1 MALKGKT
8 LSEERKQRLRDV
20 NLGKTASEET
30 KKKMSQ
36 SQIGLSAGYRNPSWK
51 GGITPE
57 NNKIKNSLEYRQW
70 RLFVLKRDNYICQFC
85 NKRGGKLQAHH
96 LKSFAYFPK
105 FRFELSNGKTACFE
119 CHKRIHFHRQEV
131 GYKE

>member
-1 MALKGKT
+1 

-70 RLFVLKRDNYICQFC
+70 RLFVLKRDN
-85 NKRGGKLQAHH
+85 
-96 LKSFAYFPK
+96 
-105 FRFELSNGKTACFE
+105 
-119 CHKRIHFHRQEV
+119 
-131 GYKE
+131 